1 MDQSWEVIRM
11 KVCRKCI
18 DSDGK
23 SNCRL
28 PVDETCAL
36 EAFFPEL
43 LETVNNVRS
52 SSYNDYVEALRQ
64 NVCAHCQHQLPNGK
78 CNKRDTLECALDRY
92 YPMIIE
98 AIETIKLMTEE
109 KRL

>member
-1 MDQSWEVIRM
+1 MDQSWDAMRM

-18 DSDGK
+18 DGDGK
-23 SNCRL
+23 GNCRL

-43 LETVNNVRS
+43 IETVSKVKS
-52 SSYNDYVEALRQ
+52 SSYGDYVQALRE

-78 CNKRDTLECALDRY
+78 CNKRETLECALDRY

-98 AIETIKLMTEE
+98 VIETIKPMVEE
-109 KRL
+109 KGL